1 MNENIVMSLGGMGFV
16 LFILTLITVIIVAVI
31 KNFRTK
37 AAVMA
42 EIARDE
48 AYRKLAEESALAQQK
63 MTQDLQ
69 RISHDLSEMKA
80 SIQAV
85 EKILSEVG

>member
-1 MNENIVMSLGGMGFV
+1 MNENIVLSISGMGFV
-16 LFILTLITVIIVAVI
+16 LFILTLLTVIVVAVI

-48 AYRKLAEESALAQQK
+48 AYRKLAEESASAQQK
-63 MTQDLQ
+63 MAQDLQ
-69 RISHDLSEMKA
+69 EISHELSELKA
-80 SIQAV
+80 SIKAV
-85 EKILSEVG
+85 EKMLNEVG